1 MSTFR
6 HSTKADAAKE
16 SRSHRDQEVLGQEVV
31 LIAAHIYI
39 ICVCV
44 FVEPIVATRYG
55 VQRGG
60 QQMAAQAK
68 STRER
73 QSMM

>member
-1 MSTFR
+1 MILMTNEYN
-6 HSTKADAAKE
+6 AYMY
-16 SRSHRDQEVLGQEVV
+16 
-31 LIAAHIYI
+31 IYI
-39 ICVCV
+39 YMCVCV

-68 STRER
+68 ATRER

>member
-1 MSTFR
+1 M
-6 HSTKADAAKE
+6 
-16 SRSHRDQEVLGQEVV
+16 
-31 LIAAHIYI
+31 
-39 ICVCV
+39 CVCV

-68 STRER
+68 ATRER